1 MIHLRVENSSTV
13 RQWTLL
19 RSLVSPPHS
28 ASHHANAVARV
39 HASLDG
45 RLCRIIRGGC
55 VCHEV
60 EGRGEA
66 CTPLVSGVPR
76 VPDIPCYP
84 KRTAVI
90 PQDLPRATR
99 GRHEAARGVH
109 AGCKTTRGHEGRRGG
124 SGATVLGLT
133 GGERINRIGSPRPWI
148 TFEIDARTRSRLG
161 SPPFFTANFGI
172 KSVTLYFVPYFF
184 FCTGLTASFF
194 LSFSRSKTNS
204 SRYSRKR
211 IS

>member
-1 MIHLRVENSSTV
+1 MRQLLKHHLLFSLLLFSPFLTRFLQTKSLVDFPSLIFLLSFSPPFTMIHLRVENSSTV

-19 RSLVSPPHS
+19 RSLVSPPLS

-133 GGERINRIGSPRPWI
+133 GGERINRIGSPRP
-148 TFEIDARTRSRLG
+148 
-161 SPPFFTANFGI
+161 
-172 KSVTLYFVPYFF
+172 
-184 FCTGLTASFF
+184 
-194 LSFSRSKTNS
+194 
-204 SRYSRKR
+204 
-211 IS
+211 

>member
-99 GRHEAARGVH
+99 GRHEAARGG
-109 AGCKTTRGHEGRRGG
+109 ARRPRGLQDDEGARGASWRERSDGPWINGRR
-124 SGATVLGLT
+124 AH
-133 GGERINRIGSPRPWI
+133 
-148 TFEIDARTRSRLG
+148 
-161 SPPFFTANFGI
+161 
-172 KSVTLYFVPYFF
+172 
-184 FCTGLTASFF
+184 
-194 LSFSRSKTNS
+194 
-204 SRYSRKR
+204 
-211 IS
+211 

>member
-1 MIHLRVENSSTV
+1 MDVTTIARIPSPLCLPPRQRGCSGPRVVGRPIMSHNPRWV
-13 RQWTLL
+13 RLS
-19 RSLVSPPHS
+19 R
-28 ASHHANAVARV
+28 
-39 HASLDG
+39 
-45 RLCRIIRGGC
+45 
-55 VCHEV
+55 
-60 EGRGEA
+60 GRGEA